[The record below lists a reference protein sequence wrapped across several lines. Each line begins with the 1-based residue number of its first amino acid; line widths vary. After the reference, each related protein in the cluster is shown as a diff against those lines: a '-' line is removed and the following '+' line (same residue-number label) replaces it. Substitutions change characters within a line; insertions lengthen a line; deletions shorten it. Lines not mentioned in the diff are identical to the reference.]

1 MARRN
6 DRFVVGLDIGTTKI
20 CCIIAEKKDDGGL
33 DIVGIGCSTS
43 RGLRKGVVVNVD
55 QTVEALKSAVEEAE
69 LMAGVGVERAFVGV
83 AGGHIKGFN
92 SRGVIAIPGRD
103 REVTHM
109 DVDRVIESARAVQLP
124 ADRAIFHSVPQDFIL
139 DDQDGIRDPIGM
151 NGSRLEANVHIVTGA
166 ISTITNITNC
176 VNRAGVE
183 VAEPVLEQLAAAD
196 AVLTAD
202 EKELGVA
209 LVDIGGGTTDLA
221 IFKRGA
227 ICHTAVLPTGGE
239 HFTNDI
245 AVGLRTPNPEA
256 ERIKVK
262 YGCALA
268 GMVDDEQTIEV
279 PSFGGRKPRVLL
291 RHILCEILQPR
302 TEEIFNLLQDE
313 IVRAGYE
320 SSLTSGIV
328 VTGGGAILEGVPEI
342 AEQVF
347 DLPVRRGAPMGVG
360 GLTDGIAS
368 PIYSTVVGLAMYGA
382 ASPAQLEKLSVPTYL
397 LGKVGVKMKS
407 WFSELFSILL

>member
-1 MARRN
+1 MVRKN

-20 CCIIAEKKDDGGL
+20 CCVIAEKKEDGGL
-33 DIVGIGCSTS
+33 DVVGIGRSAS

-55 QTVEALKSAVEEAE
+55 QTVDALKAAVEEAE
-69 LMAGVGVERAFVGV
+69 LMAGVSVERAFVGV

-92 SRGVIAIPGRD
+92 SRGVISIAGRE
-103 REVTHM
+103 REVTRD

-124 ADRAIFHSVPQDFIL
+124 TDRIIFHAVPQDFIL
-139 DDQDGIRDPIGM
+139 DEQDGIRDPVGM

-166 ISTITNITNC
+166 IPSLSNITNC
-176 VNRAGVE
+176 VNRAGIEVVE
-183 VAEPVLEQLAAAD
+183 MVLEQLAAAET
-196 AVLTAD
+196 ALTHD

-221 IFKRGA
+221 IFEHGA
-227 ICHTAVLPTGGE
+227 ICHTAVLPTGGD

-245 AVGLRTPNPEA
+245 AVGLRTPVPEA

-268 GMVDDEQTIEV
+268 SLVDDHQTIEV
-279 PSFGGRKPRVLL
+279 PSVGGRKPRVLS

-302 TEEIFNLLQDE
+302 TEEIFNLLQEE
-313 IVRAGYE
+313 IARAGYE
-320 SSLTSGIV
+320 ESLTSGLV

-342 AEQVF
+342 AEQIF
-347 DLPVRRGAPMGVG
+347 DLPVRRGSPTGIG
-360 GLTDGIAS
+360 GLVDGV
-368 PIYSTVVGLAMYGA
+368 STPVFSTAVGLAMYGA
-382 ASPAQLEKLSVPTYL
+382 DAPAQTQRLTVPTFL

-407 WFSELFSILL
+407 WFSELF

>member
-1 MARRN
+1 MARKN
-6 DRFVVGLDIGTTKI
+6 DRFVAGLDIGTTKI
-20 CCIIAEKKDDGGL
+20 CCVIAEKTDDGGL
-33 DIVGIGCSTS
+33 DIIGIGRSAS

-92 SRGVIAIPGRD
+92 SRGVIAISGRD
-103 REVTHM
+103 HEVSRE
-109 DVDRVIESARAVQLP
+109 DVERVIESARTVQLP
-124 ADRAIFHSVPQDFIL
+124 ADRFIFHAVPQDFIL
-139 DDQDGIRDPIGM
+139 DDQDGIRDPVGM

-166 ISTITNITNC
+166 IPTLNNITNC
-176 VNRAGVE
+176 VNRAGIE
-183 VAEPVLEQLAAAD
+183 VVDMVLEQLAAAET
-196 AVLTAD
+196 VLTTD

-221 IFKRGA
+221 IFQHGA
-227 ICHTAVLPTGGE
+227 ICHTSVLPTGGE

-245 AVGLRTPNPEA
+245 AVGLRTPNPDA

-268 GMVDDEQTIEV
+268 NMVDDEQTIEV
-279 PSFGGRKPRVLL
+279 PSFGDRKPRVML

-320 SSLTSGIV
+320 NTLVSGVV

-347 DLPVRRGAPMGVG
+347 DLPVRRGQPIGVG
-360 GLTDGIAS
+360 GLVDGIAS
-368 PIYSTVVGLAMYGA
+368 PIFSTVVGLVMYGSA
-382 ASPAQLEKLSVPTYL
+382 VPAQAQKLTVPTFL
-397 LGKVGVKMKS
+397 LGKVGVKMRS
-407 WFSELFSILL
+407 WFSELF

>member
-6 DRFVVGLDIGTTKI
+6 DRFIVGLDIGTTKI
-20 CCIIAEKKDDGGL
+20 CCVIAEKKDDGGL
-33 DIVGIGCSTS
+33 DIIGIGRSTS

-55 QTVEALKSAVEEAE
+55 QTVDALKSAVEEAE
-69 LMAGVGVERAFVGV
+69 LMAGVSVERAFVGV

-92 SRGVIAIPGRD
+92 SRGVIAIAGRERD
-103 REVTHM
+103 VTRD

-124 ADRAIFHSVPQDFIL
+124 PDRLIFHAVPQDFIL

-151 NGSRLEANVHIVTGA
+151 TGGRLEANVHIVTGA
-166 ISTITNITNC
+166 ITSLSNITNC
-176 VNRAGVE
+176 VNRAGIEVVE
-183 VAEPVLEQLAAAD
+183 MVLEQLAASETA
-196 AVLTAD
+196 LTHD

-221 IFKRGA
+221 IFEHGS
-227 ICHTAVLPTGGE
+227 ICHTAVLPTGGD

-245 AVGLRTPNPEA
+245 AVGLRTPVPEA

-268 GMVDDEQTIEV
+268 SLVDDDQTIEV
-279 PSFGGRKPRVLL
+279 PSVGGRKPRVLS

-302 TEEIFNLLQDE
+302 TEEIFNLLQE
-313 IVRAGYE
+313 EVARAGYE
-320 SSLTSGIV
+320 NSLTSGLV

-342 AEQVF
+342 AEQIF
-347 DLPVRRGAPMGVG
+347 DLPVRRGAPAGVG
-360 GLTDGIAS
+360 GLTDGVAS
-368 PIYSTVVGLAMYGA
+368 PIYSTVVGLVRYGST
-382 ASPAQLEKLSVPTYL
+382 SPAQTQSQRVPAFL

-407 WFSELFSILL
+407 WFSELF

>member
-1 MARRN
+1 MARKN
-6 DRFVVGLDIGTTKI
+6 DRFVAGLDIGTTKI
-20 CCIIAEKKDDGGL
+20 CCVIAEKTDGGGL
-33 DIVGIGCSTS
+33 DIIGIGRSAS

-92 SRGVIAIPGRD
+92 SRGVIAISGRD
-103 REVTHM
+103 HEVSRE
-109 DVDRVIESARAVQLP
+109 DVERVIESARAVQLP
-124 ADRAIFHSVPQDFIL
+124 TDRVIFHAVPQDFIL
-139 DDQDGIRDPIGM
+139 DDQDGIRDPVGM

-166 ISTITNITNC
+166 IPTLNNITNC
-176 VNRAGVE
+176 VNRAGIEVVE
-183 VAEPVLEQLAAAD
+183 MVLEQLAASET
-196 AVLTAD
+196 VLTAD

-221 IFKRGA
+221 IFQRGA

-245 AVGLRTPNPEA
+245 AVGLRTPNPDA

-268 GMVDDEQTIEV
+268 NMVDDEQTIEV
-279 PSFGGRKPRVLL
+279 PSFGDRKPRVML

-320 SSLTSGIV
+320 NSLVSGVV

-347 DLPVRRGAPMGVG
+347 DLPVRRGQPIGVG
-360 GLTDGIAS
+360 GLVDGIAS
-368 PIYSTVVGLAMYGA
+368 PIFSTVVGLVMYGSV
-382 ASPAQLEKLSVPTYL
+382 SPAQTQKLTVPTFL
-397 LGKVGVKMKS
+397 LGKVGVKMRS
-407 WFSELFSILL
+407 WFSELF

>member
-6 DRFVVGLDIGTTKI
+6 DRFVAGLDIGTTKI
-20 CCIIAEKKDDGGL
+20 CCVIAEKKESGEMDV
-33 DIVGIGCSTS
+33 IGIGRSAS

-55 QTVEALKSAVEEAE
+55 QTVDALKSAIEEAE
-69 LMAGVGVERAFVGV
+69 LMAGVSVERAFVGV
-83 AGGHIKGFN
+83 AGGHIRGFN
-92 SRGVIAIPGRD
+92 SRGVIAISGRD
-103 REVTHM
+103 HEVTRE

-124 ADRAIFHSVPQDFIL
+124 TDRLIFHAVPQDFIL

-151 NGSRLEANVHIVTGA
+151 TGSRLEANVHIVTGSIA
-166 ISTITNITNC
+166 SLSNITNC

-183 VAEPVLEQLAAAD
+183 VTEMVLEQLAASETS
-196 AVLTAD
+196 LTTD

-221 IFKRGA
+221 IFEHGA
-227 ICHTAVLPTGGE
+227 ICHTAVLPTGGD

-245 AVGLRTPNPEA
+245 AVGLRTPIPEA

-262 YGCALA
+262 YGCALSS
-268 GMVDDEQTIEV
+268 MVDDDQTIEV
-279 PSFGGRKPRVLL
+279 PSVGGRKPRVLS

-302 TEEIFNLLQDE
+302 TEEIFNLLQE
-313 IVRAGYE
+313 EVSRAGYE
-320 SSLTSGIV
+320 HSLTSGLV

-342 AEQVF
+342 AEQIF
-347 DLPVRRGAPMGVG
+347 DLPVRRGSPTGIG
-360 GLTDGIAS
+360 GLVDGVNS
-368 PIYSTVVGLAMYGA
+368 PVYSTVVGLVMYGA
-382 ASPAQLEKLSVPTYL
+382 TSPALSQRVTVPTFL

-407 WFSELFSILL
+407 WFSELF